1 MRFRVKRCTGRG
13 IRTGM
18 PQNMLQSTEVQAKL
32 QQMGSVAMPQSM
44 HMDLF
49 GNTGVLGRQANG
61 RLNAA
66 PDPSTGCCCRV
77 ASARNNK
84 EGVGGDARNQPAP

>member
-1 MRFRVKRCTGRG
+1 MCNCSMRGLNYEGTILLRFPGHTGVLGRG

-44 HMDLF
+44 HMDPL
-49 GNTGVLGRQANG
+49 GNTGVL
-61 RLNAA
+61 AA
-66 PDPSTGCCCRV
+66 RRMV
-77 ASARNNK
+77 
-84 EGVGGDARNQPAP
+84 V